1 MRTNVLAAFFTA
13 AVESASGSIEGM
25 VPFPQAASFVD
36 VGHRP
41 TLAPM
46 RQKERHEERRISGVF
61 CHNARSKIGLPPD

>member
-46 RQKERHEERRISGVF
+46 RQKERTAGRWKASTVSGYPVS
-61 CHNARSKIGLPPD
+61 RS